1 LSFRFTSKDFEN
13 CRPNRKSIQ
22 ELKNRFQTLET
33 ILLKKL
39 PHEFDDFKKKKAHY
53 VCRIAKRGGKLREH
67 LWLGMANRRRYRN
80 PRYGVQYQF
89 EISRTTWNINGIWIE
104 GTYNARSARLD
115 AAGRLAERRQEFIKA
130 MKRLGEGFELD
141 IISREDEDWRK
152 IPSQRT
158 SDAVVDKLIDVLP
171 RHDTYVHI
179 GKPLYRKDI
188 VNLKEDIVNEIVR
201 TFRKLLPIYRLL
213 TEGAAEP
220 IRLKARRVPS
230 TQAIH
235 ESSTWGM
242 KTVMRFERSEKR
254 KPKDV
259 SQRTEGY
266 DILSES
272 KKGYTRYI
280 EVKSRR
286 GGSRVTLTENE
297 FEASKEKGGQYFVY
311 VVRGDGSIRIV
322 QNPAQV
328 CKIKEIPITAFEI
341 VDWVRKSTVHNVKR
355 S

>member
-1 LSFRFTSKDFEN
+1 
-13 CRPNRKSIQ
+13 
-22 ELKNRFQTLET
+22 LKNRFQTLET